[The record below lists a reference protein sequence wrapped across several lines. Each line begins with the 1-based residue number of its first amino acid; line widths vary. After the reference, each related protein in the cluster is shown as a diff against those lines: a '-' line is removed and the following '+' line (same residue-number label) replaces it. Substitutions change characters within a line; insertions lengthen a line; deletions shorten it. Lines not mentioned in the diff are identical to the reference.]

1 MDSTLSD
8 KIIVKKKKKNKRSPI
23 SETYGKFL
31 KKENVNLSPTKKTKP
46 LEELKIKVIKSPEI
60 HVEKKPCKRK
70 RVKINSDGSPD
81 KNDMK
86 YNEDCEKKKQEKKEN
101 GGTKKKYKRTERKR
115 RKSKKNK
122 KIMNKSTNIRKS
134 TLDPKQKGSSRSKL
148 KLKEKEY
155 KKIKRNVSPSK
166 KDIKKAENM
175 SDNSIKNE
183 LLKKGIEIKG
193 NHKKLLRDIYL
204 FTNLGGIKIHKE

>member
-1 MDSTLSD
+1 MDSTISD
-8 KIIVKKKKKNKRSPI
+8 KINVKKKKKNKRSPI

-86 YNEDCEKKKQEKKEN
+86 HNQDCEKKKEGKNKKKKK
-101 GGTKKKYKRTERKR
+101 GGTKKKYKRTERK
-115 RKSKKNK
+115 KSKKNK

-134 TLDPKQKGSSRSKL
+134 TEDTKQKGSSQSKS
-148 KLKEKEY
+148 KEKES
-155 KKIKRNVSPSK
+155 KKKNRNISPTK
-166 KDIKKAENM
+166 KDIKKAESM

-183 LLKKGIEIKG
+183 LLKNGIEIKG
-193 NHKKLLRDIYL
+193 NHKKLMRDIYL

>member
-1 MDSTLSD
+1 MDSTISD
-8 KIIVKKKKKNKRSPI
+8 KINVKKKKKNKRSPI

-60 HVEKKPCKRK
+60 HVEKKLCKRK
-70 RVKINSDGSPD
+70 SVKINSVDSSNQ
-81 KNDMK
+81 NDMK
-86 YNEDCEKKKQEKKEN
+86 YNEDCEKKKQGKKKN

-134 TLDPKQKGSSRSKL
+134 TLDTKQKGSSRSKL
-148 KLKEKEY
+148 KPKEKEY

-183 LLKKGIEIKG
+183 LLKNGIEIKG